1 MATVSLGMNGDA
13 RSVVLVARHPDSDV
27 IEHMDPEA
35 ARKLA
40 VTLMSAA
47 GRAERSSA
55 APNWP

>member
-1 MATVSLGMNGDA
+1 MATVSTGLNGD
-13 RSVVLVARHPDSDV
+13 RQSVVLVASHAGYDV

-47 GRAERSSA
+47 GRAERSSTV
-55 APNWP
+55 PEWP

>member
-1 MATVSLGMNGDA
+1 MATVTTGLNGD
-13 RSVVLVARHPDSDV
+13 RQSVVLVARHADYDV

-47 GRAERSSA
+47 GRAERSST

>member
-1 MATVSLGMNGDA
+1 MATVTTGLDGGRN
-13 RSVVLVARHPDSDV
+13 SVVLVAHHADYDV

-47 GRAERSSA
+47 GRAERSST
-55 APNWP
+55 APEWP